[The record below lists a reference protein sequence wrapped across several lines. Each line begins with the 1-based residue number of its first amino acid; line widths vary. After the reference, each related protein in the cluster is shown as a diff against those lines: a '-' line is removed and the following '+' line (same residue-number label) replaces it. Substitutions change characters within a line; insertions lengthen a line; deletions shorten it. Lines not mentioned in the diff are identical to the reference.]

1 MIASEV
7 HLDGMILRTRPGIY
21 PCEWGMWNVLVI
33 KSMILHSRK
42 TGLKAMFLVTLVRM
56 REAGCSMS
64 LG

>member
-42 TGLKAMFLVTLVRM
+42 TGLKATFLVTLVRM

-64 LG
+64 PG